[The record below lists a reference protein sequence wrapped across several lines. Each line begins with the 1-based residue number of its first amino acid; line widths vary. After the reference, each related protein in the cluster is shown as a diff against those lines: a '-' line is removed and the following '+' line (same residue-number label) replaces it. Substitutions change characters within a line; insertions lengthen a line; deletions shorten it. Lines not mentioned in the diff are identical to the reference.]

1 MIALIALIVWIV
13 WIGKLCRRFDS
24 PLADIAP
31 GTWAARVLSGVALCA
46 LSVLAPQQSL
56 AQAGASAPDTSYPSH
71 PVRVIVPYSPGGSS
85 DAVAR
90 IVAQKLGEMLGQQ
103 FVIDNRPGA
112 SGSLGREIV
121 AKASP
126 DGYTLLIGDSP
137 HIINVHVLRH
147 VPYDPIKDF
156 TPISLLATAPQ
167 VLVIN
172 PTSPAQTLSDFIAA
186 ARAQPGKLN
195 YGSGGSGSITHLTGE
210 LFKLAARVDIVHI
223 PYKSIALA
231 TTDVIGGQ
239 MQAAFPT
246 IPGAAPHA
254 RSGRLRALAI
264 TSAKRSTALPEV
276 PTFNE
281 SAVTGMIV
289 TNWFGI
295 FAPARLPKQTLGR
308 LHKAVIDAMNA
319 PDVRTR
325 FANLAL
331 DITAGT
337 PQEFETHLKSELER
351 WGKVVK
357 AAGIKPE

>member
-1 MIALIALIVWIV
+1 MTKSGHRAAAAALL
-13 WIGKLCRRFDS
+13 
-24 PLADIAP
+24 LASLSLGSSAFGQAYPTRTITILTPFAAGSVTDA
-31 GTWAARVLSGVALCA
+31 AARVVAQTLQES
-46 LSVLAPQQSL
+46 LGQSVVVENR
-56 AQAGASAPDTSYPSH
+56 AGA
-71 PVRVIVPYSPGGSS
+71 GGLLAAQ
-85 DAVAR
+85 AVAR
-90 IVAQKLGEMLGQQ
+90 
-103 FVIDNRPGA
+103 A
-112 SGSLGREIV
+112 SN
-121 AKASP
+121 
-126 DGYTLLIGDSP
+126 DGYTLLLTTNSTHSVVYGLYK
-137 HIINVHVLRH
+137 N

-172 PTSPAQTLSDFIAA
+172 PALPAQTLSDFIAA

-276 PTFNE
+276 PTFDE

-331 DITAGT
+331 DITAGS